1 MLFMVLNLVLSVIIM
16 YLIGWQ
22 IRQRAFPFRS
32 WRGGGPKTGWDW
44 INLLFVVYNLYA
56 ITTTWMS
63 LGVLTLYGVLY
74 LLVMVIALT
83 AGLEGPA
90 MKDFI
95 NQAKA
100 YGFKSAVDQWRRM
113 HKK

>member
-100 YGFKSAVDQWRRM
+100 YGLKSAVDQWRRM